1 MKTAYNYL
9 NRQIVALDDTSPA
22 GKART
27 EARLERFA
35 REARAEAL
43 AGRVTAC
50 IALLAARRATNGYAD
65 LADLRAAAGIPDA
78 CHTEA
83 ESIARACAERDLHDV
98 LVRRGDVVCR
108 EGRYTL
114 RIQSQLTTEETD
126 EIEARALE
134 AAYR

>member
-1 MKTAYNYL
+1 MIASGGKGLGCTRKTQTMKTDYNYL

-27 EARLERFA
+27 EARVDRFA
-35 REARAEAL
+35 QEARADRL
-43 AGRVTAC
+43 AARVTAC

-83 ESIARACAERDLHDV
+83 ESIARAAAEQDLHDA
-98 LVRRGDVVCR
+98 LVRRRDVVCR
-108 EGRYTL
+108 EDRYTL
-114 RIQSQLTTEETD
+114 R
-126 EIEARALE
+126 A
-134 AAYR
+134 